1 MLIGVPAND
10 KAKQMAVSS
19 NLIEPTLTAEDDS
32 RAQVLDS
39 LDLRTRSPNCRG
51 MVRLQFLVLRY

>member
-39 LDLRTRSPNCRG
+39 LDLRTRRSG
-51 MVRLQFLVLRY
+51 I